1 MQVTKA
7 LKQALQSLN
16 PAHLI
21 LENESHM
28 HAGYYDGKESHFK
41 LVIVSS
47 EFAGKRPVM
56 RHQAV
61 YQQINDLLMVNGGNV
76 HALAIHA
83 YSPDEWQSQQIAP
96 QSPNC
101 AGQNKG

>member
-1 MQVTKA
+1 MN
-7 LKQALQSLN
+7 L
-16 PAHLI
+16 
-21 LENESHM
+21 
-28 HAGYYDGKESHFK
+28 
-41 LVIVSS
+41 
-47 EFAGKRPVM
+47 
-56 RHQAV
+56 QAV

>member
-1 MQVTKA
+1 M
-7 LKQALQSLN
+7 
-16 PAHLI
+16 
-21 LENESHM
+21 
-28 HAGYYDGKESHFK
+28 
-41 LVIVSS
+41 IVSS